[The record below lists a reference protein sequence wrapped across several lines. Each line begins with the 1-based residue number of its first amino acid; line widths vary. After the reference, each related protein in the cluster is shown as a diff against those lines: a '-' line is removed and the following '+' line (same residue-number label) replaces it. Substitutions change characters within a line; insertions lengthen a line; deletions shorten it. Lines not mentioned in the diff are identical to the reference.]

1 LGGGA
6 GGGLNFKNKK
16 SGNKKEEHITC
27 QNENILNNRYKYKKS
42 INTPK
47 SYVNISS
54 VIHV

>member
-1 LGGGA
+1 
-6 GGGLNFKNKK
+6 LNFKNKK

-47 SYVNISS
+47 SYINISS